1 MNSRGMRKGM
11 GFDMDQMEK
20 KEKLNKKDNPKV
32 NDKAEK
38 KAAKLAAKQAKEGK
52 KVKKDKK
59 DKKIAKAASI
69 SKKLLVSY
77 GVTIALSLVGS
88 VVALVMLTYIGGQLT
103 TFYNQNYVVTTECW
117 EARFEL
123 ISSKEAM
130 LNASL
135 DSDMT
140 FVISEME
147 RSVTSLDNLKVMMD
161 QMSSRYTGDKAVFER
176 IETNRQAILAVI
188 PELQNNA
195 SFGLGEKVYAG
206 MKEKVTPL
214 LDEIANELANIAT
227 EQDSSAIESI
237 EVADQLVVLA
247 FLAVIAVV
255 ILSTVIAM
263 VIGSKISRSIS
274 EPVNEIEEAA
284 QKLAQGNLD
293 IDIDYTGNDELG
305 RLADSMRATFKF
317 LQAVIKDVDQLL
329 SRVSTGDFTTDTEN
343 EGVYIGDFRSLI
355 ISIRKLTEQLRNT
368 LTEIEEHAAQVALG
382 SNQMSESAQAL
393 AEGATEQAGAVQ
405 ELTAMINTLADSARD
420 TAATTKESYEQAISY
435 KDEAEAGQ
443 KNMTSLLEAMERI
456 STTSTQIEKII
467 AEIEDIAD
475 QTNLLSLNAS
485 IEAARAGEAGR
496 GFAVVADQIGKLA
509 ADSAQSA
516 VNTREMI
523 QKSMDEINN
532 GNEITNLTS
541 EALSKVVAGINVIAD
556 SMQEVNAKALAQ
568 ADSITQVEAG
578 IEQIT
583 GVIESNSAAAEET
596 SATSEELLAQA
607 ENLKAQVDQFKLR
620 EEEPEFDDS
629 VYNFDDI
636 EKALDSAE

>member
-1 MNSRGMRKGM
+1 
-11 GFDMDQMEK
+11 MDKMEK
-20 KEKLNKKDNPKV
+20 KEKLNRKNSPKV
-32 NDKAEK
+32 NKKAEK
-38 KAAKLAAKQAKEGK
+38 KAEKKLKKAKKTTKG
-52 KVKKDKK
+52 
-59 DKKIAKAASI
+59 ASI

-77 GVTIALSLVGS
+77 ITTIALSLVGS
-88 VVALVMLTYIGGQLT
+88 VVALVMLIYIGGQLSN
-103 TFYNQNYVVTTECW
+103 FYNQNYVLTTQCW

-135 DSDMT
+135 DSDMQY
-140 FVISEME
+140 VIEQMQA
-147 RSVTSLDNLKVMMD
+147 SVTGLEDVKVLLDEMKEK
-161 QMSSRYTGDKAVFER
+161 YTGDKAVFDR
-176 IETNRQAILAVI
+176 IEANRQSILEVM
-188 PELQNNA
+188 PELQMNA
-195 SFGLGEKVYAG
+195 NFGLGEKVYQG
-206 MKEKVTPL
+206 MKEKVNPL
-214 LDEIANELANIAT
+214 LDAIAADLETIAA
-227 EQDSSAIESI
+227 EQESSAVESI
-237 EVADQLVVLA
+237 DVADQLVVIAL
-247 FLAVIAVV
+247 IAVV
-255 ILSTVIAM
+255 VVVLLSTIIAM
-263 VIGSKISRSIS
+263 LIGTRIARSIS
-274 EPVNEIEEAA
+274 DPVNEIEEAA
-284 QKLAQGNLD
+284 QKLAHGNLD
-293 IDIDYTGNDELG
+293 ITIDYTGKDELG

-317 LQAVIKDVDQLL
+317 LQNVINDVDKLL
-329 SRVSTGDFTTDTEN
+329 ERVSAGDFTTDTEN
-343 EGVYIGDFRSLI
+343 EEVYVGDFRSLI
-355 ISIRKLTEQLRNT
+355 VSIRKLTEQLRNT
-368 LTEIEEHAAQVALG
+368 LTEIDEHAAQVALG
-382 SNQMSESAQAL
+382 SDQMAESAQAL

-420 TAATTKESYEQAISY
+420 TATTTKDSYEQAISY

-443 KNMTSLLEAMERI
+443 KNMTDLLAAMERI
-456 STTSTQIEKII
+456 SITSTQIEKII
-467 AEIEDIAD
+467 SEIEDIAD

-523 QKSMDEINN
+523 QKSLDEINK
-532 GNEITNLTS
+532 GNDITNLTS
-541 EALSKVVAGINVIAD
+541 EALSKVVEGINVIAG

-607 ENLKAQVDQFKLR
+607 ENLKGLVEQFKLKSD
-620 EEEPEFDDS
+620 EPDFDDS

-636 EKALDSAE
+636 ENALDSAE